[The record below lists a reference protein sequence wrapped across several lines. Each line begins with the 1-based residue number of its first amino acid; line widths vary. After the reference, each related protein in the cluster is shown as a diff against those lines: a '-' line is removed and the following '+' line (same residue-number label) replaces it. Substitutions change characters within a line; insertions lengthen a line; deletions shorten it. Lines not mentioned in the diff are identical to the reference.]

1 MTVGISVLAFNH
13 NNVLRQ
19 KEGIDMKAIS
29 ELRNGERFNFEAPVS
44 IEDNRSGYRYDSTMF
59 NYSRSGMYLE
69 TDYALRPNRKIK
81 IKVDSLPSSPAPQNL
96 FAEVRWRQPLPGRK
110 SGYSFG
116 LGVKYI

>member
-1 MTVGISVLAFNH
+1 M
-13 NNVLRQ
+13 RQ

-29 ELRNGERFNFEAPVS
+29 ELRNGERFNFETPVS
-44 IEDNRSGYRYDSTMF
+44 VEDNRSGYRYDGTMF

-69 TDYALRPNRKIK
+69 TDYAPRPNRKIK